1 MNEKLNPT
9 MTVGALVAEDFNRA
23 ETFEHLG
30 IDYCCHG
37 FDTLEDACKKK
48 GLNPDDVLA
57 RLETTPTEGGAPDF
71 ASWPLDLLTDYVLKK
86 HHRDFHQHHEELL
99 RLVQKVERVHGEH
112 HPELHEV
119 SRLVDASFEE
129 LDAHF
134 AKEEQILFPQFYEL
148 YEAKEQGREPAP
160 FHCGS
165 IAYPIRQMMLEHDA
179 TGEVWDHIAELTEN
193 FTTPT
198 DGCASYR
205 LMNHQLYTFF
215 KNLKEHVALEN
226 HLLFPGFIKM
236 EQEG

>member
-1 MNEKLNPT
+1 MNININPHT
-9 MTVGALVAEDFNRA
+9 TVGALVADDFNRA
-23 ETFEHLG
+23 EIFEHLG

-37 FDTLEDACKKK
+37 FDTLQEACQKK
-48 GLNPDDVLA
+48 GLNPSDVIA
-57 RLETTPTEGGAPDF
+57 RLQATHTEGGAPQF
-71 ASWPLDLLTDYVLKK
+71 ASWPLDLLTDYILKH
-86 HHRDFHQHHEELL
+86 HHRDFHLHHDELL
-99 RLVQKVERVHGEH
+99 KVEGVHGGR

-119 SRLVDASFEE
+119 SRLVAQSFEE
-129 LDAHF
+129 LDSHF
-134 AKEEQILFPQFYEL
+134 VKEEQVLFPQFYEL
-148 YEAKEQGREPAP
+148 YEAHEQGREPAP

-179 TGEVWDHIAELTEN
+179 TGQTWDRIAEITEN
-193 FTTPT
+193 FTTPA

-205 LMNHQLYTFF
+205 LMNQQLYAFF